1 MGVTVKSVYQG
12 DYQVTS
18 EHQPSGAKITTDL
31 PVDNGGKGRGFSPT
45 DLVGTAL
52 SSCILTIMAK
62 AAEKKGLDM
71 TGSSIEITKEMIGPP
86 RQIGSLIGYVE
97 FPESFSPDDKN
108 SLLRYIRSC
117 PVHQTLLGEEVEI
130 SIKEK

>member
-18 EHQPSGAKITTDL
+18 EHQPSSAKITTDL
-31 PVDNGGKGRGFSPT
+31 PVDNGGLGRGFSPT

-62 AAEKKGLDM
+62 GAEKKGLDM
-71 TGSSIEITKEMIGPP
+71 TGTSIEITKEMIGPP
-86 RQIGSLIGYVE
+86 RQIGSLIGYIE
-97 FPESFSPDDKN
+97 FPESFSSEDKD

-117 PVHQTLLGEEVEI
+117 PVHQTFFGEEVEI